1 MLLLSEKLR
10 LMRQLFGYSQEYIA
24 MTIGMTQHTYCQCE
38 SGQAKPSLD
47 KLQDLA
53 NMYQLT
59 LGDLLKDNDTN
70 FIANLLVDEHFT
82 EKILGRV
89 G

>member
-1 MLLLSEKLR
+1 MLSLSDKLR

-24 MTIGMTQHTYCQCE
+24 FSIGMTQQNYCQCE
-38 SGQAKPSLD
+38 SGQAKPSLE

-53 NMYQLT
+53 DMYQLT
-59 LGDLLKDNDTN
+59 LGNLLKENDTD
-70 FIANLLVDEHFT
+70 FVTNLLVDEQFT
-82 EKILGRV
+82 EKIFGRV